1 MQITRPDYYKEF
13 SCIAGVC
20 PDTCCAGWQIVIDE
34 KSLKKYQ
41 RLKGPF
47 RNRLHNDINWKEH
60 VFRQYNRRCA
70 FLNDDNLC
78 DIYSEAG
85 KRMLCDT
92 CRKYPRHIEEF
103 EGLREYSLS
112 LSCPEAARILLCKKE
127 KTHFQTAQVPSE
139 EENYED
145 FDYLL
150 FTALEDTRD
159 YLLEVI
165 QNRQIP
171 MRLRMW
177 KLLAAASDFQ
187 LCLDRNELFKWEEIR
202 ERHLASG
209 FGEEFTTKI
218 QKRMNQTAS
227 SHQLLKEMWQAF
239 IPKME
244 VLRFGWHEFLKE
256 TLSTLYYNAA
266 EENTS
271 SANSNPLY
279 QEHLADFSQAYPD
292 WNIQEEQLLVYWIYT
307 YFCGAVYDG
316 EIFAKVKMAVVCTLL
331 IHELDVGTYLKNGR
345 VFCLEDQISICYRF
359 SRELEHSD
367 LNLNAF
373 EDLLAADK
381 LFSLENMLRIC

>member
-13 SCIAGVC
+13 SCIAGAC

-127 KTHFQTAQVPSE
+127 KTHFQTAHVPSE

-202 ERHLASG
+202 ERHRASG
-209 FGEEFTTKI
+209 FGEKFTTKV

-227 SHQLLKEMWQAF
+227 SHQLLKEMWQTF
-239 IPKME
+239 VPKME

-266 EENTS
+266 EENAS

-345 VFCLEDQISICYRF
+345 VFCPEDQISICYRF

>member
-13 SCIAGVC
+13 SCIAGSC
-20 PDTCCAGWQIVIDE
+20 PDTCCAGWQIVIDD
-34 KSLKKYQ
+34 KSLKKY
-41 RLKGPF
+41 RHVKGAF
-47 RNRLHNDINWKEH
+47 RGRLHNDIDWKEQ

-70 FLNDDNLC
+70 FLNEDNLC

-112 LSCPEAARILLCKKE
+112 LSCPEAARILLSRKE
-127 KTHFQTAQVPSE
+127 KTGFQTAKVPSATE
-139 EENYED
+139 SYDD
-145 FDYLL
+145 FDYML

-159 YLLEVI
+159 YFLEI
-165 QNRQIP
+165 LQNRQIP

-177 KLLAAASDFQ
+177 KVLAAASDFQ

-202 ERHLASG
+202 ERHKASG
-209 FGEEFTTKI
+209 FGKAFTDKVQRHI
-218 QKRMNQTAS
+218 NKDAAPDELFKRM
-227 SHQLLKEMWQAF
+227 WQRI

-244 VLRFGWHEFLKE
+244 VLRPGWHDFLKE
-256 TLSTLYYNAA
+256 NLQALYHSTVTPDTPQPADKPLYY
-266 EENTS
+266 
-271 SANSNPLY
+271 
-279 QEHLADFSQAYPD
+279 QHLADFQSVYPD

-331 IHELDVGTYLKNGR
+331 IHQLDMGTYLKNGR
-345 VFCLEDQISICYRF
+345 VFCLEDQIKICYRF

>member
-13 SCIAGVC
+13 SCIAGAC

-47 RNRLHNDINWKEH
+47 QNRLHNDINWKEH

-127 KTHFQTAQVPSE
+127 KTHFQTAHVPSE

-266 EENTS
+266 EENAS

-367 LNLNAF
+367 LNLNTF

>member
-13 SCIAGVC
+13 SCIAGAC

-41 RLKGPF
+41 HLKGPF

-139 EENYED
+139 EENYEV

-209 FGEEFTTKI
+209 FGEEFTTKV

-244 VLRFGWHEFLKE
+244 VLCFGWHEFLKE

>member
-13 SCIAGVC
+13 SCIAGAC

-41 RLKGPF
+41 HLKGPF

-139 EENYED
+139 EENYEV

-209 FGEEFTTKI
+209 FGEEFTTKV

-244 VLRFGWHEFLKE
+244 VLCFGWHEFLKE

-345 VFCLEDQISICYRF
+345 VFCPEDQISICYRF

>member
-41 RLKGPF
+41 HLKGPF

-112 LSCPEAARILLCKKE
+112 LSCPEAARILLGKKE

-145 FDYLL
+145 FDYLF

>member
-13 SCIAGVC
+13 SCIAGAC

-127 KTHFQTAQVPSE
+127 KTHFQTAHVPSE

-202 ERHLASG
+202 ERHRASG
-209 FGEEFTTKI
+209 FGEKFTTKV
-218 QKRMNQTAS
+218 QKRMNQTIS
-227 SHQLLKEMWQAF
+227 PHQLLKEMWQTF
-239 IPKME
+239 VPKME

-266 EENTS
+266 EENAS

-331 IHELDVGTYLKNGR
+331 IHELDVGTYLNNGR
-345 VFCLEDQISICYRF
+345 VFCLEDQISICYQF